1 MDHFAGEGLE
11 RGGAE
16 RVDGELDVLED
27 CGLDGNVIDGVVG
40 LVDVG
45 REELGGVLALF
56 YAIYPDLHLRVVVGE
71 DFVGVVVDDGLE
83 TGVCGNLGWRLTL
96 GLGLRLSVSE
106 QVEAEIVLRSLWSLR
121 RRLIESVLVEAES
134 SLHWLRI

>member
-11 RGGAE
+11 SGGAE

-27 CGLDGNVIDGVVG
+27 CGLDGNVVDRVVG

-83 TGVCGNLGWRLTL
+83 TGVCGNLG
-96 GLGLRLSVSE
+96 
-106 QVEAEIVLRSLWSLR
+106 
-121 RRLIESVLVEAES
+121 
-134 SLHWLRI
+134 